1 MLVAYTVAEEPKS
14 RKAEGHGGAQ
24 FFSNILPWKI
34 KKEINFPHV
43 KRDHLEKLSSPSPSL
58 SLSSGLACE
67 SWTADSQSQLESQLR
82 LADTAQEGR
91 TMEIRNQKAGEYRY
105 SIVDNHS
112 TQVGLR
118 RHRHFS
124 WLLGGDGLV
133 LFDLRVQ
140 HGAEKRA
147 KS

>member
-1 MLVAYTVAEEPKS
+1 MSKGIIWKNSA
-14 RKAEGHGGAQ
+14 
-24 FFSNILPWKI
+24 LP
-34 KKEINFPHV
+34 
-43 KRDHLEKLSSPSPSL
+43 L
-58 SLSSGLACE
+58 SLSSRIFGLAYE

-82 LADTAQEGR
+82 SADTAQEGR

-112 TQVGLR
+112 AQVGLR
-118 RHRHFS
+118 RHSHFS
-124 WLLGGDGLV
+124 WLLDGGRLV
-133 LFDLRVQ
+133 LFDLRLQ